1 MKLLP
6 TGKGAGAKPQG
17 LRDRVAAYVIE
28 KITTGEWATGYRI
41 PSENELV
48 ATFGVSRMTVHHALR
63 DLASQGFLARRS
75 GSGTYVAEP
84 SAYIAEYAH
93 LDVIREIEDRGGV
106 HRADVLTREIIQ
118 PPSPIATAFG
128 AADTGLLFHAVIVHF
143 EDEIPFELEDRWMDP
158 AFIPDGMAIDLSHQ
172 TLFSRL
178 MRIRPYRQGSEQVRA
193 VSISA
198 REEQLLAV
206 PSGTPAL
213 EVLRKTWSAAG
224 VVTVARMLRAG
235 PNGAMNG
242 CIRASSDF

>member
-6 TGKGAGAKPQG
+6 AGKGSGTKPQG
-17 LRDRVAAYVIE
+17 LRERVAAYVID
-28 KITTGEWATGYRI
+28 KITTGEWPPGHRI

-48 ATFGVSRMTVHHALR
+48 AAFGVSRMTVHHALR

-75 GSGTYVAEP
+75 GSGTFVAEP
-84 SAYIAEYAH
+84 SAYVAEYAH

-106 HRADVLTREIIQ
+106 HRAEVLTREIVQ
-118 PPSPIATAFG
+118 PPSSIATAFG
-128 AADTGLLFHAVIVHF
+128 VAGTHRLFHALIVHF
-143 EDEIPFELEDRWMDP
+143 EDTIPFELEDRWMDP
-158 AFIPDGMAIDLSHQ
+158 AFVPDAMAIDLSHQ

-193 VSISA
+193 VIISA
-198 REEQLLAV
+198 REEQLLGV

-242 CIRASSDF
+242 RIRASS